1 MFKFSIY
8 HIENKKERKDKIKN
22 ELQNTDFLRPK
33 KSLNVFVGYSESFK
47 GGKSF
52 VCLLIQ
58 Q

>member
-33 KSLNVFVGYSESFK
+33 KV
-47 GGKSF
+47 
-52 VCLLIQ
+52 
-58 Q
+58 